1 MVDERYSTNV
11 LDGGMIVGCD
21 ATMAIRW
28 AEDGWIDAV
37 RDARG
42 TIWIDPESVHEVFE
56 RIRKHPTDAPPPF
69 TPLPAPNYATM
80 PESSPSPAPAKQGL
94 RTQKR
99 PNIDLSHHDEMEHDG
114 ETWCRRSFFDSEM
127 QRVMTRERMR
137 MLDDFREVEQTARD
151 QAKRLQN
158 KIDRL
163 AEEHRDEI
171 ETIRRR
177 NRDETEAMILR
188 HRGELERE
196 RDQHRAEQD
205 ANAKRKE
212 LWVELETERA
222 KERVRSAD
230 GQLAEAVRARS
241 EAEAKAARVEAQL
254 AESRTQWAA
263 EQLKTAEE
271 RATLRGK
278 LQTAGRQSERLQEI
292 EGIAQLTK
300 IATDAPEATK
310 PMIMAAV
317 AQQLGL
323 PPATTWDRII
333 EAAAANPEAIGDLVG
348 RVVSI
353 VSAKLGLEES
363 NPPAPQAVTVSL
375 GTEKKTASRAPSRAS
390 DSKYTGPREL

>member
-80 PESSPSPAPAKQGL
+80 PEPSPSPAPAKGL
-94 RTQKR
+94 RIQKR
-99 PNIDLSHHDEMEHDG
+99 ANIDLSHHDEMEHDG

-163 AEEHRDEI
+163 AEEHREEI

-177 NRDETEAMILR
+177 NRDESEAMTAR
-188 HRGELERE
+188 HRAELERE
-196 RDQHRAEQD
+196 RDQHRADQD
-205 ANAKRKE
+205 AHAKRKE

-230 GQLAEAVRARS
+230 GQLAEAVRARI
-241 EAEAKAARVEAQL
+241 EAEAKAAKAEAAL
-254 AESRTQWAA
+254 AESRTQWMH
-263 EQLKTAEE
+263 EQMKAAEE
-271 RATLRGK
+271 RATLKGK
-278 LQTAGRQSERLQEI
+278 LQTAGKQSERLQEI

-300 IATDAPEATK
+300 IATEAPEATK

-323 PPATTWDRII
+323 PPATTWDRVI
-333 EAAAANPEAIGDLVG
+333 EAAAANPEAIGDLLG

-353 VSAKLGLEES
+353 VSTKLGLDES
-363 NPPAPQAVTVSL
+363 TPPAPQTVTVHL
-375 GTEKKTASRAPSRAS
+375 GTEKKTPSRAPSQAAG
-390 DSKYTGPREL
+390 SKYTGPREL